1 MNDDCKKA
9 VLSIKTLGC
18 VLTMVVL
25 TAAVVSWFVWG
36 PFGGMCYLGGLFNSS
51 LAFVLFVLL
60 SSMAP
65 LLVICALALAM
76 YTVFRWSWLDA
87 RRKGRYVFAAIVLLA
102 WPVSYGLE
110 SRGVIPTPVPFNL
123 FARGLARYVDRR
135 VDIGAVQSWL
145 GTLDPNDCEGQPLDA
160 RVASDADIDPAPK
173 YVPTPPSL
181 ARLVRHNNRLT
192 RDDRSR
198 PMICI
203 TLGGGGFNGCW
214 GLEVGSP
221 DMPMPTS
228 DSRLLYYPLAP
239 GAYIW
244 SDD

>member
-1 MNDDCKKA
+1 MNDGQEK
-9 VLSIKTLGC
+9 VLQTMR
-18 VLTMVVL
+18 VLCRFLTTIMV
-25 TAAVVSWFVWG
+25 AAVMVSWFVWG
-36 PFGGMCYLGGLFNSS
+36 SFGLLFYTGGLFNSS

-60 SSMAP
+60 PSMVP
-65 LLVICALALAM
+65 LLVICALALVG
-76 YTVFRWSWLDA
+76 YTAFRWSRPNAW
-87 RRKGRYVFAAIVLLA
+87 RKGRYVFAAIVLLA

-110 SRGVIPTPVPFNL
+110 SRGVIPTPVPFDL
-123 FARGLARYVDRR
+123 FVRGLARHIDRQA
-135 VDIGAVQSWL
+135 DIGAVQSWL

-160 RVASDADIDPAPK
+160 RVASGVDIYPAPK

-181 ARLVRHNNRLT
+181 VRLVRHNNRLT

-203 TLGGGGFNGCW
+203 TLGGGGLLGRW

-228 DSRLLYYPLAP
+228 DSHLLYYPLAP

-244 SDD
+244 SGD